1 MCAGGGGG
9 GGGTPGG
16 RGMTEEGVGGATG
29 GVEPRRGVRRGGGSP
44 KPPLPASIREKRSC
58 VTPRRD
64 ASPLPP
70 KPPRVA
76 FLKEARANTCP
87 RNPVELLPLGSVV
100 CGGHFC
106 KRIYGLSSMVTCG
119 FLVSRI
125 STKNVQRMDVIFSPS
140 LSHEG
145 PRINI

>member
-9 GGGTPGG
+9 GGGAPGG

-29 GVEPRRGVRRGGGSP
+29 GVEPRRGVRRAGGSP
-44 KPPLPASIREKRSC
+44 KPPLPASIREKRSS

-64 ASPLPP
+64 ASSLPP

-87 RNPVELLPLGSVV
+87 RNPVELLPAGSVV

-125 STKNVQRMDVIFSPS
+125 SKKKLCKGWMIFFHS